1 MSDWKGININSNLV
15 EKETERAVLFKMP
28 KNSEYKGW
36 QFWHPKKC
44 VHEGKHSAAL
54 NLGYTA
60 DWDFKLTKQWK
71 DGTHKEE
78 KKISVDEFENAFDV
92 INTNIEESAEAH
104 AAKVAKGIE
113 KTTAKLERKL
123 NKMSNVEYFPP
134 IAGDGDCYIT
144 CPGDDGDATT
154 MWWHY
159 ALRDDGTWYA
169 ACGEKTISMI

>member
-1 MSDWKGININSNLV
+1 MLCGI
-15 EKETERAVLFKMP
+15 P
-28 KNSEYKGW
+28 EYTSRKCTKSK
-36 QFWHPKKC
+36 HRYHCNKCKKC

-54 NLGYTA
+54 KLGYTA

-113 KTTAKLERKL
+113 KTTTKLERKL
-123 NKMSNVEYFPP
+123 NKMSNVEVV
-134 IAGDGDCYIT
+134 
-144 CPGDDGDATT
+144 
-154 MWWHY
+154 
-159 ALRDDGTWYA
+159 
-169 ACGEKTISMI
+169 KQSS